1 MSKSKK
7 EYHNKYNHDIQ
18 DDEVTKE
25 RRSNHYQHRMDL
37 RKERAL
43 KTKNVEAFQQLENAD
58 EGEDE
63 DYVSFYSQ
71 EDDEDW
77 RQYLK

>member
-7 EYHNKYNHDIQ
+7 EYNNKYNHDVP
-18 DDEVTKE
+18 DDEDVKE
-25 RRSNHYQHRMDL
+25 RRSDHYQHKMEL

-43 KTKNVEAFQQLENAD
+43 KTKNVEAFQELESAD
-58 EGEDE
+58 EGVDE
-63 DYVSFYSQ
+63 DYTPYQS
-71 EDDEDW
+71 EEDEDW